1 MKPQS
6 LVKSR
11 RWALPLFLSMVSSSH
26 AATLAGSDF
35 TLFTDAALV
44 GQGGWLQYNT
54 QTSAPL
60 AVSSG
65 RVTWSGGVTVNNQDA
80 FLPFPAQVTQPVSDT
95 IVLNFDVLLSVNA
108 ASTSNPSYFAALNTL
123 TTSST
128 SGNFQNARLAAL
140 ASGSGFVFGA
150 RVNGQGGYPFS
161 FGTNELTLGQD
172 YALRAEIHMVS
183 GNANDFINLYVG
195 PDFDNLSFHAT
206 ASYGVGT
213 VTDPLYGAIM
223 LSQFGSATVSQPG
236 VSIASISV
244 TQVPEP
250 TAAMLGLLGL
260 LGATVR
266 RRRQVSHL

>member
-128 SGNFQNARLAAL
+128 
-140 ASGSGFVFGA
+140 SGSGFVFGA

>member
-1 MKPQS
+1 
-6 LVKSR
+6 
-11 RWALPLFLSMVSSSH
+11 
-26 AATLAGSDF
+26 
-35 TLFTDAALV
+35 
-44 GQGGWLQYNT
+44 
-54 QTSAPL
+54 
-60 AVSSG
+60 
-65 RVTWSGGVTVNNQDA
+65 
-80 FLPFPAQVTQPVSDT
+80 
-95 IVLNFDVLLSVNA
+95 
-108 ASTSNPSYFAALNTL
+108 
-123 TTSST
+123 
-128 SGNFQNARLAAL
+128 
-140 ASGSGFVFGA
+140 
-150 RVNGQGGYPFS
+150 
-161 FGTNELTLGQD
+161 
-172 YALRAEIHMVS
+172 
-183 GNANDFINLYVG
+183 VG